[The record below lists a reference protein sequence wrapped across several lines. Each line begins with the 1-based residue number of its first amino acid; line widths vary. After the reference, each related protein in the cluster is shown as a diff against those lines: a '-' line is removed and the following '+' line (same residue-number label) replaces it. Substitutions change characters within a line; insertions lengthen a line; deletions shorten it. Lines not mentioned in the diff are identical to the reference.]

1 MLLTV
6 HFLGANIP
14 LKFTVSKNYIERVTN
29 MITFGKSGAFRSTE
43 GNRIFI
49 NIDHVLYMQLS

>member
-1 MLLTV
+1 MILTV

-14 LKFTVSKNYIERVTN
+14 LQFTVGEFSTLVVEHIVSS
-29 MITFGKSGAFRSTE
+29 GKSGSFQDAD

-49 NIDHVLYMQLS
+49 NTDHVLYMQHS